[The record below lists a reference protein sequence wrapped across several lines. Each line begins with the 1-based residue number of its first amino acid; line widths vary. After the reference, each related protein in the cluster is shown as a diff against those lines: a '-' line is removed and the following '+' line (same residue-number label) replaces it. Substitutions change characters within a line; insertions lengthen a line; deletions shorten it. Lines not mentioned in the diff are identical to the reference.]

1 MTTAF
6 LPAGPCQIAYG
17 NRPAIRSQV
26 AIALK
31 QMALPAGFD
40 IDVEVMP
47 HDTYLANVW
56 MKGNF
61 YMGYWGM
68 QATEDEAFNLLLT
81 SNAAYEDTAWKNAP
95 LSRYFWRWI
104 ATSPSTIF
112 RLRSR
117 TAGISTFQSPG
128 VIPKSALLRK

>member
-1 MTTAF
+1 
-6 LPAGPCQIAYG
+6 
-17 NRPAIRSQV
+17 
-26 AIALK
+26 
-31 QMALPAGFD
+31 MALPASFD

-81 SNAAYEDTAWKNAP
+81 SNAAYEDTAWKNTTFDKLVADARATIDTAQRADLYRQAQELVLADRPYIVPIFEDILTASNKGIEGWAIAP
-95 LSRYFWRWI
+95 LSRYFYVENVWLNR
-104 ATSPSTIF
+104 A
-112 RLRSR
+112 
-117 TAGISTFQSPG
+117 
-128 VIPKSALLRK
+128 

>member
-1 MTTAF
+1 
-6 LPAGPCQIAYG
+6 
-17 NRPAIRSQV
+17 
-26 AIALK
+26 
-31 QMALPAGFD
+31 MALPAGFD

-81 SNAAYEDTAWKNAP
+81 SNAAYEDTAWKNVTFDKLVADARATIDTAQRADLYRQAQELVLADRPYIVPIFEDILTASNKGIEGWTIAP
-95 LSRYFWRWI
+95 LSRYFYVENVWLNR
-104 ATSPSTIF
+104 A
-112 RLRSR
+112 
-117 TAGISTFQSPG
+117 
-128 VIPKSALLRK
+128 